1 MRGSGRAEHCDK
13 YVEIGCP
20 CSSKFRTW
28 SNAQLLEA
36 VDVATN
42 AAQQCADGHI
52 RPSRLET
59 IQKNLGFR
67 CTSLGLLADPTLRA
81 HVDFMKVLHYD
92 WAHTFLQE
100 GVLGVDAWQ
109 LVEATC
115 GARGGVVDPASGG
128 RWWLLPLLPSML
140 VMGGGPGSREA
151 LCVLAGRR
159 LCFPRGELGVST
171 SGKEKAAR
179 PRENFPRSKSQ
190 GQRREQVHQG
200 QHERPHGPV
209 WLAAAFRGNALPSR
223 RSNRP
228 AAAPLRYVL
237 QSC

>member
-92 WAHTFLQE
+92 WAHTFLQD

-159 LCFPRGELGVST
+159 LCFPRGELDVST

-179 PRENFPRSKSQ
+179 PREAFPRSRSQ
-190 GQRREQVHQG
+190 GQRRGQVHQG
-200 QHERPHGPV
+200 QHERNDGPV
-209 WLAAAFRGNALPSR
+209 
-223 RSNRP
+223 
-228 AAAPLRYVL
+228 
-237 QSC
+237 

>member
-81 HVDFMKVLHYD
+81 HVDFMQVLHYD

-100 GVLGVDAWQ
+100 GVLG
-109 LVEATC
+109 
-115 GARGGVVDPASGG
+115 
-128 RWWLLPLLPSML
+128 
-140 VMGGGPGSREA
+140 
-151 LCVLAGRR
+151 GRR
-159 LCFPRGELGVST
+159 LAACRGDMW
-171 SGKEKAAR
+171 
-179 PRENFPRSKSQ
+179 RSW
-190 GQRREQVHQG
+190 R
-200 QHERPHGPV
+200 
-209 WLAAAFRGNALPSR
+209 
-223 RSNRP
+223 
-228 AAAPLRYVL
+228 
-237 QSC
+237 CC

>member
-67 CTSLGLLADPTLRA
+67 CTSLGLLADPSLRA

-128 RWWLLPLLPSML
+128 RWCWFWLLPLLPSML

-171 SGKEKAAR
+171 SGKEKSSAT
-179 PRENFPRSKSQ
+179 S
-190 GQRREQVHQG
+190 
-200 QHERPHGPV
+200 
-209 WLAAAFRGNALPSR
+209 
-223 RSNRP
+223 
-228 AAAPLRYVL
+228 
-237 QSC
+237 